1 MVARVPSARFVGVGK
16 LSGYALRFHKRSRD
30 GSAKANA
37 LATEILTDQVW
48 GVVYEISNREI
59 GRLDKAEGQGYH
71 RCELQVSMGK
81 TGLVSALVYIAH
93 RDAIDGGLKAYAWY
107 KRLVVE
113 GARKHG
119 LPLSYVESLEA
130 IEAVE
135 DPDSARDRKEQAQ
148 VC

>member
-1 MVARVPSARFVGVGK
+1 M
-16 LSGYALRFHKRSRD
+16 
-30 GSAKANA
+30 SAKANA

-59 GRLDKAEGQGYH
+59 GRLDKAEGEGQGYH

-93 RDAIDGGLKAYAWY
+93 RDAIDGGPKAYAWY

-113 GARKHG
+113 GARKPNHG
-119 LPLSYVESLEA
+119 RSHSPLRHNHVVDSVVA
-130 IEAVE
+130 QI
-135 DPDSARDRKEQAQ
+135 DPSTGKLRR
-148 VC
+148 VPTT